1 MVDIL
6 LHLSDIAR
14 LLLKIVGIA
23 YLISSPIAIY
33 ITYKN
38 EKNGYRLEDAP
49 NRVLEVLAQF
59 CSIWLI
65 MPPFLIKYIGYTLK
79 FLFKRFLLWI
89 ASKL

>member
-1 MVDIL
+1 MIDIL
-6 LHLSDIAR
+6 HITSDIVR
-14 LLLKIVGIA
+14 LLLKVIGIA

-59 CSIWLI
+59 CSVWLI
-65 MPPFLIKYIGYTLK
+65 MPPFLIKYTGYTIK